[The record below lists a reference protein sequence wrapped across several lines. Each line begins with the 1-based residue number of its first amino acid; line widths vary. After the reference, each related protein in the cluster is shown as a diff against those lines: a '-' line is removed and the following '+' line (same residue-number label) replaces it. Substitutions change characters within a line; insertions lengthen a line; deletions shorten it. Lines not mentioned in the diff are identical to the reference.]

1 MSVEGDESADDLPP
15 VHDRRSDS
23 VVDEREHFGR
33 SVHCH
38 HLELLFMSCL
48 VLLMRLLDECS
59 RVVRRQLQTF
69 LRPLCDLSISN
80 SFLYYIYTTLK
91 DKTQRN
97 FSPTTTTTNKK
108 GVVVTSRRP

>member
-23 VVDEREHFGR
+23 VVDEGEHFCR
-33 SVHCH
+33 SVHRY
-38 HLELLFMSCL
+38 HLERCFFIFFSRNFNA
-48 VLLMRLLDECS
+48 RLIDAYS
-59 RVVRRQLQTF
+59 GVARRQLQTF
-69 LRPLCDLSISN
+69 LRPCDLSISN

-108 GVVVTSRRP
+108 GVVTSRRP